1 MKRISTFIALLL
13 FTSCLFADSHEI
25 CFSPVSKRHGERGVP
40 IEPGKP
46 HIFDYSIQL
55 DDGPVIKPSS
65 TQSTSY
71 KYTTEEPM
79 MKIYNAGKLVASFKI
94 HKSLIQE
101 GRNCVLFNNFYE
113 TWQIAEKWQAKKLC
127 GCDDAI

>member
-1 MKRISTFIALLL
+1 MKRLFLLVALIL
-13 FTSCLFADSHEI
+13 FSSCIYAGDHQI
-25 CFSPVSKRHGERGVP
+25 CFSPVAERHGEIGVP
-40 IEPGKP
+40 IEKGQP

-55 DDGPVIKPSS
+55 DNGPIIKPSS

-79 MKIYNAGKLVASFKI
+79 VKIYNAGKLVASFKI
-94 HKSLIQE
+94 HKSFIQE
-101 GRNCVLFNNFYE
+101 GRNCVLFSNFYE
-113 TWQIAEKWQAKKLC
+113 TWQIAEKWQAKIFC